1 MKGVPVT
8 GPISHSRLI
17 ESLKEAAGWPE
28 ADRNTVMTLAL
39 TYASTR
45 ADAEAA
51 AYFADLSGR
60 NPADAVAQAL
70 AGFFAVRAGHDLESA
85 LSKLDKAAAMEP
97 GLPHY
102 FRGLALA
109 ELLPNE
115 GPRQGAF
122 AAADR
127 PRAEQ
132 VVSDLEFVLAA
143 RDQFPAALLRAAHQG
158 LARAYRALGSRQ
170 QTHQAL
176 RSSGLGE
183 DAADARPMFTG
194 FSITAHDGMRLSP
207 PHTFSPAP
215 NVHVAQSYDF
225 GDFSLITTSAGIVAI
240 DAGTSPD
247 RVTAAVTDLGLQ
259 DDLPVSHLI
268 FTHSH
273 FDHIGGAAALR
284 GPETRILAAAGFAAE
299 AERQSHWNPPF
310 HYLIGTGAKPS
321 FDVAPDEPISEPRSL
336 IVGDTELVLIPVRG
350 GETRD
355 ALMVHLPASGLLF
368 VGDAIMPY
376 LGIPFGPEGSAEG
389 LLATMRSIL
398 ALQPRQLI
406 AGHTTLT
413 ENFTIEVLAGVEL
426 ALTEL
431 HEVVLTRI
439 NENMPLA
446 EILDLAYVPRVLHD
460 HPASVAPYLAFR
472 ETFIAR
478 SYHEHTG
485 YWQPSG
491 EGLDSRNQREKAAAL
506 DLLAAGD
513 ADAFVKAAETLIRQ
527 GDISLALELLDPGLI
542 AHPRSHELAEL
553 RHRVLKQLME
563 QRGLLDPFGFLTYA
577 ELADAQLA
585 PVG

>member
-1 MKGVPVT
+1 
-8 GPISHSRLI
+8 
-17 ESLKEAAGWPE
+17 
-28 ADRNTVMTLAL
+28 MTLAL
-39 TYASTR
+39 TFAAR
-45 ADAEAA
+45 HADVEAA

-60 NPADAVAQAL
+60 TPADAVAHAL
-70 AGFFAVRAGHDLESA
+70 AGFFAVRAGQDLEPA
-85 LSKLDKAAAMEP
+85 VRKLDEAAAMEP
-97 GLPHY
+97 GLPRY

-109 ELLPNE
+109 ELLPGA

-122 AAADR
+122 VAADR

-132 VVSDLEFVLAA
+132 VISDLEFVLAA
-143 RDQFPAALLRAAHQG
+143 RDQFPASLLRAAHQG
-158 LARAYRALGSRQ
+158 LARAYRALGSHQ
-170 QTHQAL
+170 QADQAL

-183 DAADARPMFTG
+183 GAADAEPMFTG
-194 FSITAHDGMRLSP
+194 FSITARDGMRLSLP
-207 PHTFSPAP
+207 RTFSPAP
-215 NVHVAQSYDF
+215 KVHVAQSYDF
-225 GDFSLITTSAGIVAI
+225 GDFSFITTSAGTVAI

-247 RVTAAVTDLGLQ
+247 RVATAITDLGLQ
-259 DDLPVSHLI
+259 DDLPVGHLI

-284 GPETRILAAAGFAAE
+284 GPHTRILAAAGFAAE

-310 HYLIGTGAKPS
+310 RYLIGTGASPS
-321 FDVAPDEPISEPRSL
+321 FEMVPDELVSEERSL
-336 IVGDTELVLIPVRG
+336 VVGDTELVLIPVRG

-355 ALMVHLPASGLLF
+355 ALMVHLPASGVLF
-368 VGDAIMPY
+368 VGDALMPY
-376 LGIPFGPEGSAEG
+376 LGIPFGSEGSAEG
-389 LLATMRSIL
+389 LLETISAIR
-398 ALQPRQLI
+398 AFAPRQLI

-431 HEVVLTRI
+431 HELVLTRI
-439 NENMPLA
+439 NENMPLP
-446 EILDLAYVPRVLHD
+446 EILDLAYLPRVLHD

-491 EGLDSRNQREKAAAL
+491 EGLDPRNQREKAAAL
-506 DLLAAGD
+506 DLLAGGE
-513 ADAFVKAAETLIRQ
+513 ADAFVKAAETLVRQ
-527 GDISLALELLDPGLI
+527 GDITLALELLDPGLL
-542 AHPRSHELAEL
+542 AHPRSHGLAEL
-553 RHRVLKQLME
+553 RHRVLTQLME

>member
-1 MKGVPVT
+1 VT
-8 GPISHSRLI
+8 GPISHSRLL

-39 TYASTR
+39 TYATTR
-45 ADAEAA
+45 ADADAA

-60 NPADAVAQAL
+60 NPANAVAHAL
-70 AGFFAVRAGHDLESA
+70 AGFFAVRAGHDPESA
-85 LSKLDKAAAMEP
+85 VRKLDKAAAMEP
-97 GLPHY
+97 GLPQY

-109 ELLPNE
+109 ELLPNG

-122 AAADR
+122 VTADR

-132 VVSDLEFVLAA
+132 VISDLEFVLAA

-158 LARAYRALGSRQ
+158 LARADRALGSRQ
-170 QTHQAL
+170 QAQAL

-183 DAADARPMFTG
+183 GAADAGPMFTG
-194 FSITAHDGMRLSP
+194 FSITARDGMRLSP
-207 PHTFSPAP
+207 PRTFSPAP
-215 NVHVAQSYDF
+215 KVHVAQSYDF
-225 GDFSLITTSAGIVAI
+225 GDFSFITTSAGIVAI

-247 RVTAAVTDLGLQ
+247 RVATAITDLGLQ

-284 GPETRILAAAGFAAE
+284 GPDTRILAAAGFAAE

-310 HYLIGTGAKPS
+310 RYLIGTGASPS
-321 FDVAPDEPISEPRSL
+321 FDIVPDELVSEQRSL
-336 IVGDTELVLIPVRG
+336 VVGDTEFVLIPVRG

-355 ALMVHLPASGLLF
+355 ALMVHLPASGVVF
-368 VGDAIMPY
+368 VGDAMMPY
-376 LGIPFGPEGSAEG
+376 LGIPFGSEGSAEG
-389 LLATMRSIL
+389 LLETISAIR
-398 ALQPRQLI
+398 AFAPRQLI

-413 ENFTIEVLAGVEL
+413 ENLTIEVLAGVEL

-431 HEVVLTRI
+431 HELVLARI
-439 NENMPLA
+439 NENMPLP
-446 EILDLAYVPRVLHD
+446 EILDLAYLPRVLQD

-491 EGLDSRNQREKAAAL
+491 EGLDPRNQREKAAAL

-513 ADAFVKAAETLIRQ
+513 ADAFANAAETLVRQ
-527 GDISLALELLDPGLI
+527 GDITLALELLNPGLL
-542 AHPRSHELAEL
+542 AHPRSHRLAEL
-553 RHRVLKQLME
+553 RHRVLTQLME